1 MASTFPLYAILVIVL
16 GLMLVTW
23 LATPKGPNQTY
34 VAHLPAHYKWNLT
47 ILPFQP
53 QQILQV
59 NQNICHAHSDMLLP
73 HVDGHVHGAA
83 APHHRCVLPL
93 SPLFSSLP
101 LLTGVI
107 QSVVPKHSFV
117 QEAE

>member
-1 MASTFPLYAILVIVL
+1 MASTFPLYAIFVIVL

-34 VAHLPAHYKWNLT
+34 VAHLPALYKWNLT

-73 HVDGHVHGAA
+73 HVDGHVSRAIT
-83 APHHRCVLPL
+83 PL
-93 SPLFSSLP
+93 N
-101 LLTGVI
+101 G
-107 QSVVPKHSFV
+107 FV
-117 QEAE
+117 QLVI